1 MNGMACCHKP
11 LLQMSDIQDSKIRR
25 AADGTLVSDT
35 GHTAAQVCRL
45 YDALLDRSPDPG
57 GLTYWVNAI
66 AGRSLSLEQA
76 VDGFTSSQEFQ
87 NRYGNQD
94 NAGFVHMLYSNVL
107 GRNPDDDGFR
117 NWLNAMDNGMSRS
130 ETLLG
135 FHESAEYIKLSQSEV
150 EIGTW
155 MHDNQAAFVTG
166 MYDSTLDRLPDAAEL
181 VGWVDAI
188 EGGMTYQQA
197 KQGFIDS
204 VEFQEKFG
212 NLDDIAFVQQLYRNV
227 LDREGE
233 AEGLA
238 AWTEAL
244 HAGITPNAVAA
255 GFLGCA
261 EYRMQS
267 DSYSDNGIWLY

>member
-1 MNGMACCHKP
+1 MNRTACCHKP
-11 LLQMSDIQDSKIRR
+11 LLQMSDIQDLKIRR

-130 ETLLG
+130 EALLG
-135 FHESAEYIKLSQSEV
+135 FHGSTEYIELSQFTV
-150 EIGTW
+150 EHGTW
-155 MHDNQAAFVTG
+155 MRDNQAAFVTG
-166 MYDSTLDRLPDAAEL
+166 MYDSTLDRLPDAAES
-181 VGWVDAI
+181 VGWGDAI
-188 EGGMTYQQA
+188 EGGMTYNQA

-204 VEFQEKFG
+204 AEFQEKFG
-212 NLDDIAFVQQLYRNV
+212 NLDDTAFVQQLYRNV

-244 HAGITPNAVAA
+244 HAGITPNDVAA
-255 GFLGCA
+255 GFLGSA

-267 DSYSDNGIWLY
+267 DSYSDDGIWLH